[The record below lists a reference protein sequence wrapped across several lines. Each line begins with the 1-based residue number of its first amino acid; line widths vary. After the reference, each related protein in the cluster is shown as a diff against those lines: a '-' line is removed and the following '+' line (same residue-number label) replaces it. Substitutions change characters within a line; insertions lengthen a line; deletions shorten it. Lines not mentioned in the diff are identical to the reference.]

1 MFDRCEISPCT
12 GGFKEAIGGLAR
24 TWLSRGTSGGSVEG
38 SRRKSFC
45 QLQLAGV
52 AGGEGVGARLEVLRG
67 TEVDRNGLD
76 RRLFARDGLGLGWHG
91 IAREGWRCEGMS
103 LRRMSASTRTQK
115 RGEIVAC
122 EKVEYDRQG
131 RGQ

>member
-12 GGFKEAIGGLAR
+12 GGFEEAIGGLAR
-24 TWLSRGTSGGSVEG
+24 TCLSRESSGGSVER

-52 AGGEGVGARLEVLRG
+52 AGGEGVGARLEVLPG

-76 RRLFARDGLGLGWHG
+76 RRLFAKRWFGSWM
-91 IAREGWRCEGMS
+91 ARYSERRWRCEGMS